1 MRENLIRGIEE
12 MAITLRNVQTNEVLD
27 LPTSLDWTDEF
38 SYSPVQ
44 QTKTWSVTGAMLV
57 EESVKQAGRTITLSG
72 AADRTWCNRPLVQ
85 ALQAWAALPNF
96 VMQLQIRGIFHT
108 VIFDHE
114 KGALEGFPVIF
125 LEDGSVD
132 ADTLYYVSL
141 KFIEL

>member
-1 MRENLIRGIEE
+1 
-12 MAITLRNVQTNEVLD
+12 MAITLRNVQTNEILE
-27 LPTSLDWTDEF
+27 LPSTLDWTDEF

-44 QTKTWSVTGAMLV
+44 QTKNWSVTGAMLV
-57 EESVKQAGRTITLSG
+57 EESVKQAGRTITLAG
-72 AADRTWCNRPLVQ
+72 AADRTWCNRQLVQ

-114 KGALEGFPVIF
+114 KGAMEGFPVVF

-132 ADTLYYVSL
+132 ADTIYYVSL
-141 KFIEL
+141 KFVEL

>member
-1 MRENLIRGIEE
+1 
-12 MAITLRNVQTNEVLD
+12 MAITLRNAKTNEILE
-27 LPTSLDWTDEF
+27 LPSTLDWTDEF

-44 QTKTWSVTGAMLV
+44 QSKTWSVTGAMLV
-57 EESVKQAGRTITLSG
+57 EESVKQAGRTITLAG

-114 KGALEGFPVIF
+114 KGALEGLPLIF

-132 ADTLYYVSL
+132 ADTIYYVSL
-141 KFIEL
+141 KFVEL